1 VAVHLL
7 CIDGWMTIITPSTKL
22 ERCTQVSE
30 CSIPPDD
37 AVAEAFRRRRRGER
51 PNRVSLQKNFDTQ
64 RIPSLQP
71 LVDEPGADAII

>member
-1 VAVHLL
+1 MAVHVLR
-7 CIDGWMTIITPSTKL
+7 IDGWMTIITASTKL
-22 ERCTQVSE
+22 ERCTQASE

-51 PNRVSLQKNFDTQ
+51 PNRVSPQTFDTQ

-71 LVDEPGADAII
+71 LADEPGADAIV